1 MNTPIGK
8 YIFSA
13 VVLLAVTFTGCT
25 SRLPPPTDPAEARAA
40 LQAALDTWK
49 RGEALATL
57 QERTPPIQFA
67 DLQWESGARLLKYE
81 IAAAEQRGLGMRIT
95 VKMSLE
101 AKGGQRRDTTTVYTA
116 ETQPRI
122 VIVPE
127 F

>member
-1 MNTPIGK
+1 MNTLIRRCLCPT
-8 YIFSA
+8 
-13 VVLLAVTFTGCT
+13 VLLLALTFTGCT

-40 LQAALDTWK
+40 LQTALDTWK
-49 RGEALATL
+49 RGEALETL
-57 QERTPPIQFA
+57 TERTPPIQFA